1 MYSKSPVSGLFLIC
15 EKVGGYMTVEV
26 GILIAVGTFVITY
39 LTFNRNR
46 DKDVKSD
53 ASRNAVIETKLDNI
67 GSSVESIR
75 IDLKANEKRWEK
87 TEKDVARVDKDVARV
102 EEIAKSA
109 HKRIDSIENKE
120 EK

>member
-1 MYSKSPVSGLFLIC
+1 MEL
-15 EKVGGYMTVEV
+15 
-26 GILIAVGTFVITY
+26 GILIAIGSFIIAY

-67 GSSVESIR
+67 GTSVESIR
-75 IDLKANEKRWEK
+75 IDLKANEQRWVK
-87 TEKDVARVDKDVARV
+87 TDKDVTRI

-109 HKRIDSIENKE
+109 HKRIDTLENKE
-120 EK
+120 DK